1 MPVSIIVDS
10 SCDLTPAQAA
20 AAGIALVP
28 VLVRIGGQEFRDGVD
43 LTRGDFYSR
52 LSRESELPSTA
63 PPSEDAFAAA
73 FRAGI
78 AQRGEAVCLTVS
90 GKISKIF
97 ENASAGARATGAHAH
112 VFDSKTL
119 SGGLALLATAAARLA
134 RTGVDAATVLA
145 ALERLR
151 DTQGGYA
158 AYPDLR
164 FLAKSG
170 RINKAQMAL
179 GLMMNMF
186 PVARVAASGE
196 MESET
201 TVRSWDQAKE
211 MLASIASRRIA
222 RPPSTR
228 VAITHT
234 HAPELAQ
241 FVADGL
247 KKRLT
252 APLKELSIYEA
263 GPTVGANVGPGA
275 AGLFFLEE

>member
-1 MPVSIIVDS
+1 MGAVVFADS
-10 SCDLTPAQAA
+10 SCDLNPGQAA
-20 AAGIALVP
+20 AAGVSLVP
-28 VLVRIGGQEFRDGVD
+28 VLVRIGDRDYRDGVD
-43 LTRGDFYSR
+43 LTVADFYAR
-52 LSRESELPSTA
+52 LGASGDLPSSL
-63 PPSEDAFAAA
+63 PPSKETFETA
-73 FRAGI
+73 FRSGI
-78 AQRGEAVCLTVS
+78 AGGNDVLCITVS
-90 GKISKIF
+90 SKISKIH
-97 ENASAGARATGAHAH
+97 ENASAAAAAVGSRVQ
-112 VFDSKTL
+112 VFDSYTL
-119 SGGLALLATAAARLA
+119 SGGLALLATGAARLA
-134 RTGVDAATVLA
+134 KTGVDVPTIVA
-145 ALERLR
+145 ALTKWRA
-151 DTQGGYA
+151 TQHGYA

-186 PVARVAASGE
+186 PITRVSSSGE

-201 TVRSWDQAKE
+201 TVRSWDQAKDI
-211 MLASIASRRIA
+211 LPSIASRRIE
-222 RPPSTR
+222 RPASTR

-275 AGLFFLEE
+275 AGLFFIED